1 MDYLIV
7 DGYNVI
13 GAWDDLKKIKKTDL
27 GQARDRL
34 IERMADY
41 QAYTGIHVIVIFD
54 AQFVP
59 GMESKQ
65 EAYKIEIIYTKKNE
79 TADESIEK
87 IVTIY
92 KDVSNQVYVATS
104 DYMEQRITFG
114 RGALRKSARE
124 LLVEVESIT
133 KEIDYKI
140 ITQKRSQPQI
150 KIPLNKN
157 VLETFEKWRR
167 RK

>member
-13 GAWDDLKKIKKTDL
+13 GSWDDLKELKKADL

-34 IERMADY
+34 VEYMADY
-41 QAYTGIHVIVIFD
+41 QAYTGVRVIVIFD

-65 EAYKIEIIYTKKNE
+65 EAYKIEVIYTKKNE
-79 TADESIEK
+79 TADECIEK
-87 IVTIY
+87 IVTTY
-92 KDVSNQVYVATS
+92 KNAMNQVYVATS

-124 LLVEVESIT
+124 LLVEVESIVR
-133 KEIDYKI
+133 EIDYKI
-140 ITQKRSQPQI
+140 ITQKKSQPQI
-150 KIPLNKN
+150 KIPLNES
-157 VLETFEKWRR
+157 VLQTFEKWRR